1 MPSRAFPFV
10 LAVSFAAACFA
21 VAPATVTIP
30 AGTDIQIRLTSK
42 VASDASKPKDTIDA
56 VVIAPVMVNGLVAVP
71 AGTRIRGHV
80 DQAKRAVTGD
90 ERAVLQFGF
99 SEMLA
104 ANGKSAKLK
113 TRILDVDNARES
125 VDDKGKV
132 IGILGKET
140 ISARVNQGIAKVA
153 QRNPALADI
162 LDAAK
167 GSILGETNPEINYD
181 PGTELTIRTLEPVK
195 WDQAGPPPAM
205 PPVPDENAL
214 YKMVNSFQY
223 RTYSANPR
231 KPSDITNLML
241 VGSQAQ
247 IENAFK
253 DAGWTTAQ
261 ALSNQ
266 SVMETIRAIAELRG
280 YKEAP
285 VSLLTLEGRAPDMV
299 FQKQNN
305 TFAQRHHLRIW
316 RMSGTYEGQPVWVAS
331 STHDIGIDF
340 SEENHTFIHKIDP
353 HIDKERAKIVS
364 DLLFTKRVQSLAL
377 VERPEVPTNTLNAT
391 GDQIVTDARM
401 AVIIF
406 SSASPSDTQRAN
418 SIFQ

>member
-1 MPSRAFPFV
+1 M
-10 LAVSFAAACFA
+10 LAVSATATCLA

-42 VASDASKPKDTIDA
+42 VASDASKPKDVING
-56 VVIAPVMVNGLVAVP
+56 VVIAPVMVNGLLAVP
-71 AGTRIRGHV
+71 AGTRIRGRI
-80 DQAKRAVTGD
+80 DQAKRAVSAD
-90 ERAVLQFGF
+90 ERALLQFDF
-99 SEMLA
+99 NEIVAS
-104 ANGKSAKLK
+104 NGKPAKLK

-125 VDDKGKV
+125 VDDKGKI
-132 IGILGKET
+132 IGILAKET
-140 ISARVNQGIAKVA
+140 LSARVNQGIAKVA

-167 GSILGETNPEINYD
+167 GSVLGDTNPEIDYE
-181 PGTELTIRTLEPVK
+181 PGTELTIRLLDPVK

-205 PPVPDENAL
+205 PPVRDENAL
-214 YKMVNSFQY
+214 YKLVNSFPY
-223 RTYSANPR
+223 RAYSENPR
-231 KPSDITNLML
+231 KPSDITNLMF
-241 VGSQAQ
+241 VGTQAQ
-247 IENAFK
+247 IEDAFK
-253 DAGWTTAQ
+253 EAGWSTAH

-285 VSLLTLEGRAPDMV
+285 VSVLTLEGRAPDMV

-316 RMSGTYEGQPVWVAS
+316 QMSGRYEGQPVWVAS

-353 HIDKERAKIVS
+353 QVDRERAKIVS

-377 VERPEVPTNTLNAT
+377 VERPQVPTNTLNAT
-391 GDQIVTDARM
+391 GDQIITDAKM
-401 AVIIF
+401 AVVIL
-406 SSASPSDTQRAN
+406 SPAAAEPQRATT